1 MPWCG
6 ACGPGWES
14 QQTCWWEP
22 EKRGEERNLGEVV
35 FEGTPTHDD
44 TTVMN
49 GTQICEWATRRM
61 ILDGLQKL
69 MHEPIKFFGQSPT
82 SACTETP
89 GTKKFARETRLQW

>member
-1 MPWCG
+1 
-6 ACGPGWES
+6 
-14 QQTCWWEP
+14 
-22 EKRGEERNLGEVV
+22 
-35 FEGTPTHDD
+35 
-44 TTVMN
+44 MN